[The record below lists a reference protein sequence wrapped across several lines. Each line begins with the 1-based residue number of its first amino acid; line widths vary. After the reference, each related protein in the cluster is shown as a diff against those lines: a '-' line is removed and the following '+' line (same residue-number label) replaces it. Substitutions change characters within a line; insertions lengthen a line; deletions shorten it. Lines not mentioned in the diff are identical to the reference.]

1 MKKKNVISI
10 IQNDLV
16 LSAHCSFPL
25 PTTYNLRPNTDYLIT
40 YPLPPLRAGGSQGR
54 KVTKE
59 QVEDQQPNAHE
70 DVED

>member
-1 MKKKNVISI
+1 MCTFINVYDIVKSLIWRKKNVIST

-16 LSAHCSFPL
+16 LSGHCSF
-25 PTTYNLRPNTDYLIT
+25 
-40 YPLPPLRAGGSQGR
+40 PLPPLRAGGSQGR
-54 KVTKE
+54 KVTEE